1 MEAVE
6 NREADSTK
14 EDSSTLETGKNEE
27 PILEEVDNG

>member
-6 NREADSTK
+6 NKEADSTK
-14 EDSSTLETGKNEE
+14 EYSSELEAGENED